1 MIIFMC
7 AGTPARKIER
17 RIKMKKPHITY
28 AQDERRALQRSI
40 RRLTSNATEKELRLI
55 QSFAQGI
62 IG

>member
-1 MIIFMC
+1 
-7 AGTPARKIER
+7 
-17 RIKMKKPHITY
+17 MKKPHITY

-40 RRLTSNATEKELRLI
+40 RRLTSNATVKELRLI